1 MPFKI
6 IISDTGE
13 LEMTPGGYSITGPQ
27 CLLKL
32 GDGARAGRCLDVES
46 TKTLPGG
53 LLNVFPCSTKWHQIF
68 AFGNGTIA
76 PRGGIH
82 ATLPPHIV
90 KQHEHKKE
98 PVSAHLCIGVEGRG
112 DADETLW
119 RKPKKETNEIEVEED
134 DELDPWEE
142 PDAEVGSNGRKL
154 LHLWNGQQLRTTPC
168 SNEGAV
174 LEFFFV
180 PFIVEEPEG
189 DKSSDANLPSAINNL
204 DVSSISPTEMTD
216 EEL

>member
-1 MPFKI
+1 MI
-6 IISDTGE
+6 
-13 LEMTPGGYSITGPQ
+13 PGGYSKTGPQ

-53 LLNVFPCSTKWHQIF
+53 LMNVYPCSTKWHQIF

-76 PRGGIH
+76 PRGAIH
-82 ATLPPHIV
+82 ATLPPHMV

-98 PVSAHLCIGVEGRG
+98 PVSAHLCIGVQGRG
-112 DADETLW
+112 DADESLW
-119 RKPKKETNEIEVEED
+119 KTKKELEEKAKEVKEENMEED
-134 DELDPWEE
+134 EELDPWEQ
-142 PDAEVGSNGRKL
+142 PDAEVGPNGRKL

-168 SNEGAV
+168 SNEGAIV
-174 LEFFFV
+174 EFFFV
-180 PFIVEEPEG
+180 PFIVEDPEEEE
-189 DKSSDANLPSAINNL
+189 DTAVDASQSTPK
-204 DVSSISPTEMTD
+204 PTSTTGMSESD